1 MSENWPYWQW
11 PYRHHLTLYA
21 EPTNEKNMMKTWDE
35 NFKNESKGNDNG
47 IEGKFKLGY

>member
-1 MSENWPYWQW
+1 
-11 PYRHHLTLYA
+11 
-21 EPTNEKNMMKTWDE
+21 MKKEGRDE